1 MKGAAAAVRWRGDG
15 LMTFE
20 ELVRAVEVDIV
31 FGVYPGNSRL
41 TEESLT
47 SRFGVKRHL
56 VREAFSHLEKM
67 GFVQRIPNR
76 GVVVNELKPRQVEE
90 IYEVRVL
97 LETGAARI
105 TPLPAPPG
113 VVAEMERIQDSHEQA
128 VRDGNFRRVFYLNID
143 FHRLQYSICP
153 NAELAS
159 AIADF
164 ARRAHMIRA
173 LQYSDARH
181 MQMIV
186 RQHRAIIAALKG
198 RSTEAYV
205 KSVAAHFPA
214 SPEEYRKHFE
224 RKYGVGFA
232 EQSGA
237 GPATAPSARAS
248 PGGLHS

>member
-1 MKGAAAAVRWRGDG
+1 
-15 LMTFE
+15 MTFE
-20 ELVRAVEVDIV
+20 QMVRAVEVDIV
-31 FGVYPGNSRL
+31 FGVYPANARL

-47 SRFGVKRHL
+47 TRFAAKRHM

-113 VVAEMERIQDSHEQA
+113 VVTEMERIQNGHEKA
-128 VRDGNFRRVFYLNID
+128 VSEGNFRRVFSLNID
-143 FHRLQYSICP
+143 FHHLQYSVCP
-153 NAELAS
+153 NVELS
-159 AIADF
+159 RAIAEF
-164 ARRAHMIRA
+164 SRRAHMIRA
-173 LQYSDARH
+173 LQYSDAQH
-181 MQMIV
+181 MQKIV
-186 RQHRAIIAALKG
+186 RQHRDIIAAMKG
-198 RSTEAYV
+198 RSTKAYV
-205 KSVAAHFPA
+205 ESVAAHFPT

-232 EQSGA
+232 DQ
-237 GPATAPSARAS
+237 PATGPVVVGA
-248 PGGLHS
+248 